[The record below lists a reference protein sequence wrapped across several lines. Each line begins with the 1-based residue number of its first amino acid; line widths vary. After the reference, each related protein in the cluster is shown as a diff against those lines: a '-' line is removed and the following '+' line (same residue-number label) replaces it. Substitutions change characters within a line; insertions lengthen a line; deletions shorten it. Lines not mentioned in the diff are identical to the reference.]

1 MCAAEL
7 KSEIDVDS
15 DGTEPD
21 GPHPL
26 VVEELETLLCG
37 RLQGR
42 GITGSALGPTVVYQ
56 QIRYGT
62 TRTTYVDVDLP
73 MEPHLFVYM
82 RRLAETD
89 ESRIR
94 RGKLLHVRLDEP
106 ELDGAFLIQIA
117 PTPVVKRLLSPALR
131 AALLELDG
139 PKLRTQLY
147 DQAFRDM
154 ILPSTAKRL
163 AEPTRTTVIE
173 ELLGEAIRDHR
184 ALRLEFSGWLDEP
197 ARARQL
203 VEALVQFSQ
212 GVPAA
217 FATFDGELAT
227 SDGEAP
233 SASELEAARAN
244 RERELALFKAK
255 GGDSAGS
262 TGVITLFVII
272 IGACLLVVGEL
283 ARVLWSWFK

>member
-1 MCAAEL
+1 MYAAEL
-7 KSEIDVDS
+7 KSEIDGDS

-56 QIRYGT
+56 QIRDGT

-154 ILPSTAKRL
+154 ILPAPGKRL

-197 ARARQL
+197 ALARQL

-227 SDGEAP
+227 SDGP
-233 SASELEAARAN
+233 SAPDLEAVRAN
-244 RERELALFKAK
+244 RERELALFEAK
-255 GGDSAGS
+255 GGESTSSAGA
-262 TGVITLFVII
+262 ITMLVII
-272 IGACLLVVGEL
+272 IGACLLVAWEV
-283 ARVLWSWFK
+283 ARHMRSWIK